1 MFFKFH
7 LTFFFSLSLQL
18 QSGHEKVAE
27 QISRDLS
34 QLCTRLAS
42 LWAQFVEAAVPN
54 PHVRSHLAQEH
65 HKLRVGEPA
74 TISVQSKPANLSM

>member
-1 MFFKFH
+1 MICH
-7 LTFFFSLSLQL
+7 FSPLSLQL

-34 QLCTRLAS
+34 QLCARLTS

-54 PHVRSHLAQEH
+54 PQVRSYLAQEH
-65 HKLRVGEPA
+65 HKLRVGEPVSN
-74 TISVQSKPANLSM
+74 TS